1 MDSVRSTELLDIP
14 SSRRALPPGL
24 AGAEPTTE
32 LLRRPAQGAAQD
44 TPRSYAPPAPHA
56 PPQAWSLARTALPLL
71 ALAALVAVTSAGV
84 ARFAAE
90 VWNEREEA
98 AASQDPAPRQ
108 RWFTGEVVVTLDESL
123 DALGPQAEDALRAAF
138 LAWQGTD
145 AQLPVVRFVRGKGAR
160 PSLTPDGENSVLV
173 APIDFDGHET
183 DLAITIG
190 FSHPRTGEITE
201 ADIVINSRHVFSILE
216 QPTSVTTTE
225 AAALVPPRANA
236 ALRPLS
242 CLGDANGAA
251 CGQTYDL
258 QNVLTHEVGHF
269 WGLPE
274 DFEDR
279 GSTMY
284 SCTSAC
290 EVHKRQLAHA
300 DIQALQVLY
309 GTAPPGGCGGA
320 RFSRAP
326 TGSSLGTAAVATALG
341 VVGLLWGGRR
351 RRRARTAQPGTST
364 RHPRGGKRS
373 SSD

>member
-1 MDSVRSTELLDIP
+1 M
-14 SSRRALPPGL
+14 
-24 AGAEPTTE
+24 
-32 LLRRPAQGAAQD
+32 
-44 TPRSYAPPAPHA
+44 
-56 PPQAWSLARTALPLL
+56 
-71 ALAALVAVTSAGV
+71 TSASV

-90 VWNEREEA
+90 LWNEREGATATQE
-98 AASQDPAPRQ
+98 PMPRQ

-123 DALGPQAEDALRAAF
+123 GALGPQAGEALRAAF
-138 LAWQGTD
+138 QAWQGTN
-145 AQLPVVRFVRGKGAR
+145 AQLPIVRFARGQGAR
-160 PSLTPDGENSVLV
+160 PSLTPDGENSVIV
-173 APIDFDGHET
+173 APIDFEGHET

-216 QPTSVTTTE
+216 QPANVTTTE
-225 AAALVPPRANA
+225 AAAMVPPQANA

-242 CLGDANGAA
+242 CLGDASGAA

-290 EVHKRQLAHA
+290 EVHKRLLAHT
-300 DIQALQVLY
+300 DVHALQQLY
-309 GTAPPGGCGGA
+309 GTAPQGGCGGA

-326 TGSSLGTAAVATALG
+326 TGSGLGTAAVAAALG
-341 VVGLLWGGRR
+341 VIGLLWGGRR
-351 RRRARTAQPGTST
+351 RRTKPAQPGMST
-364 RHPRGGKRS
+364 KHPSGGKRS
-373 SSD
+373 NND